1 MTTYETDQSNE
12 SFISSPDDFSLP
24 HSQGRVQKFR
34 NIKSLF
40 AGPAQFK
47 KYYECNMLHV
57 LKVFSKTMYDNVLGL
72 YNCLDTSTQTACS
85 EETWVKHDKIGK
97 FYI

>member
-1 MTTYETDQSNE
+1 MIFHSLIPRGVFR
-12 SFISSPDDFSLP
+12 SFVILKVCFS
-24 HSQGRVQKFR
+24 
-34 NIKSLF
+34 
-40 AGPAQFK
+40 GPAQFK

-85 EETWVKHDKIGK
+85 EETWVKYDKIGK
-97 FYI
+97 FHI